1 MSCCYVTHNM
11 DNDDLVKKI
20 KELEKIIAEERQEYK
35 DVFTRINKTSK
46 EIIDSLVEENRQL
59 KIELNELKYFKRE
72 TDQMSENF

>member
-1 MSCCYVTHNM
+1 M

>member
-1 MSCCYVTHNM
+1 M
-11 DNDDLVKKI
+11 DNDLVKKI

>member
-1 MSCCYVTHNM
+1 MN
-11 DNDDLVKKI
+11 NDLVKKI
-20 KELEKIIAEERQEYK
+20 EELENIIAQERQEYK

>member
-1 MSCCYVTHNM
+1 MN
-11 DNDDLVKKI
+11 NDLVKKI
-20 KELEKIIAEERQEYK
+20 EELEKIIAQERQEYK

>member
-1 MSCCYVTHNM
+1 M
-11 DNDDLVKKI
+11 DNDLVKKI
-20 KELEKIIAEERQEYK
+20 QELEKIIAQERQEYK

-72 TDQMSENF
+72 SDQMSENF

>member
-1 MSCCYVTHNM
+1 MN
-11 DNDDLVKKI
+11 NDWKKI
-20 KELEKIIAEERQEYK
+20 EELEKIIAQERQEYK

-59 KIELNELKYFKRE
+59 KIELNELKYFKSE